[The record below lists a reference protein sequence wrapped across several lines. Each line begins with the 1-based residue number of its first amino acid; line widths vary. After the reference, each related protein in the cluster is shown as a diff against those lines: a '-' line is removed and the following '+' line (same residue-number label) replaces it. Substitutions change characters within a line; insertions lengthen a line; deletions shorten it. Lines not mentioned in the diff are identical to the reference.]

1 MCFVV
6 TNVLISNAK
15 PGQSADS
22 AKLNIDT
29 FQDLQQLLGVFSKSK
44 HFTNFILLHGMGT
57 LQIKQSRDPSRVTN
71 IDYTGEMD

>member
-1 MCFVV
+1 M
-6 TNVLISNAK
+6 
-15 PGQSADS
+15 
-22 AKLNIDT
+22 DT
-29 FQDLQQLLGVFSKSK
+29 FQDLEQLLGVFSKSK